1 MTDPV
6 LRFVTC
12 WTKAVLTRFS
22 SYVST
27 NLISEDFPVYDLS
40 CVEKSRVEAQFAR
53 MRLRLNF
60 IYDDICLRTV
70 VCTKPKKRVLVYMI

>member
-6 LRFVTC
+6 LRFVMC
-12 WTKAVLTRFS
+12 WTKAGLTRFS

-40 CVEKSRVEAQFAR
+40 FVEKSRVEAQFAR

-70 VCTKPKKRVLVYMI
+70 VWAKAKNAL

>member
-6 LRFVTC
+6 LRFVAC

-40 CVEKSRVEAQFAR
+40 FVEKSRVEAQFAR

-70 VCTKPKKRVLVYMI
+70 VWAKAKNAL

>member
-1 MTDPV
+1 M
-6 LRFVTC
+6 
-12 WTKAVLTRFS
+12 LTRFS

-40 CVEKSRVEAQFAR
+40 CVDKLCRAEAQFAR

-60 IYDDICLRTV
+60 ISDDIRFRTV
-70 VCTKPKKRVLVYMI
+70 VWTNAKKRASVYMI

>member
-1 MTDPV
+1 MISRFTICHV
-6 LRFVTC
+6 LDKSGVNS
-12 WTKAVLTRFS
+12 LYS

-53 MRLRLNF
+53 MCLRLNF

-70 VCTKPKKRVLVYMI
+70 VWAKVKNALYFI

>member
-40 CVEKSRVEAQFAR
+40 FVEKSRVEAQFAR
-53 MRLRLNF
+53 IRLRLNF
-60 IYDDICLRTV
+60 IYDDICLRTIV
-70 VCTKPKKRVLVYMI
+70 WAKAKNAL

>member
-40 CVEKSRVEAQFAR
+40 FVEKSRVEAQFAR

-60 IYDDICLRTV
+60 IYDDICSRTV
-70 VCTKPKKRVLVYMI
+70 GWAKAKNAL

>member
-1 MTDPV
+1 M
-6 LRFVTC
+6 
-12 WTKAVLTRFS
+12 LTRFS

-40 CVEKSRVEAQFAR
+40 CVEKSRVEAQFDR
-53 MRLRLNF
+53 MRLRLNL

-70 VCTKPKKRVLVYMI
+70 VCTKAKKRALVYMI

>member
-40 CVEKSRVEAQFAR
+40 FVEKKSCGGA
-53 MRLRLNF
+53 
-60 IYDDICLRTV
+60 
-70 VCTKPKKRVLVYMI
+70 VCSHAFTTELYI

>member
-1 MTDPV
+1 M
-6 LRFVTC
+6 
-12 WTKAVLTRFS
+12 LTRFS

-40 CVEKSRVEAQFAR
+40 FVEKSRVEAQFAR

-60 IYDDICLRTV
+60 IYDDICSRTV
-70 VCTKPKKRVLVYMI
+70 VWTKAKKRALVYDLKNLISF

>member
-6 LRFVTC
+6 LRFVTS

-60 IYDDICLRTV
+60 IYDDICSRTV
-70 VCTKPKKRVLVYMI
+70 GWAKAKNAL

>member
-1 MTDPV
+1 MSPV
-6 LRFVTC
+6 LRFFTC

-27 NLISEDFPVYDLS
+27 NLISDDFPVYDLS
-40 CVEKSRVEAQFAR
+40 CVEKSRVGAQFAR
-53 MRLRLNF
+53 TRLRLNF